1 MRVLSLNVF
10 SFNELSEEA
19 QKKAW
24 ENYVN
29 SNHFE
34 YIWVDEGIKSI
45 RAFADAFGVGLKDY
59 EIGTYG
65 RCFITTD
72 ATNDAFRGINFD
84 KAIKLIDT
92 YQDGYCVYFDLKE
105 AFIDSVK
112 INGNIKGA
120 FEDAIEAGL
129 KSIKSDMEHQESFE
143 YFKDM
148 AECNEYEFY
157 DNGSL
162 I

>member
-1 MRVLSLNVF
+1 MRVLSLNVY
-10 SFNELSEEA
+10 SFDELSEEA

-24 ENYVN
+24 ERYVN

-34 YIWVDEGIKSI
+34 YHWVDEGIKSV
-45 RAFADAFGVGLKDY
+45 RAFANAFGVGLKDY

-72 ATNDAFRGINFD
+72 ATNDSFRGISFD
-84 KAIKLIDT
+84 DAIKLIDAH
-92 YQDGYCVYFDLKE
+92 QDGYCVYYDLKE

-112 INGNIKGA
+112 GSGNIKGA

-129 KSIKSDMEHQESFE
+129 KSIKSDMEHQETFE
-143 YFKDM
+143 YYKDM
-148 AECNEYEFY
+148 VDCNDYEFY
-157 DNGSL
+157 EDGSL

>member
-1 MRVLSLNVF
+1 MRVLSFNVF

-24 ENYVN
+24 ENYIN

-34 YIWVDEGIKSI
+34 YVWVDEGIKSI
-45 RAFADAFGVGLKDY
+45 RAFADAFGIGLKDY
-59 EIGTYG
+59 EISTYG
-65 RCFITTD
+65 RSFISTD
-72 ATNDAFRGINFD
+72 AHNDAFRGVSFD
-84 KAIKLIDT
+84 KAIQMIDANE
-92 YQDGYCVYFDLKE
+92 DGYCVYYDMKK

-112 INGNIKGA
+112 GNGNIKGA
-120 FEDAIEAGL
+120 FEDAIDAGL
-129 KSIKSDMEHQESFE
+129 KSIKADMKYQETFEH
-143 YFKDM
+143 FKDM
-148 AECNEYEFY
+148 AEGNEYEFY

>member
-24 ENYVN
+24 ERYIS

-34 YIWVDEGIKSI
+34 YNWTDEGIDSMHK
-45 RAFADAFGVGLKDY
+45 FAGAFGITLGKY
-59 EIGTYG
+59 EISTYG
-65 RCFITTD
+65 NSFVH
-72 ATNDAFRGINFD
+72 TNADRDRFRGIAFK
-84 KAIKLIDT
+84 KAVEMIVDNT
-92 YQDGYCVYFDLKE
+92 NGYCVYETMKDT
-105 AFIDSVK
+105 FIKSMKDHGDMKNSFLEG
-112 INGNIKGA
+112 I
-120 FEDAIEAGL
+120 DAGL
-129 KSIKSDMEHQESFE
+129 RDIVKDMEYQESFE

-157 DNGSL
+157 DNGNL

>member
-1 MRVLSLNVF
+1 MRVLSFNVYP
-10 SFNELSEEA
+10 FNELSQEA

-24 ENYVN
+24 ERYVN

-59 EIGTYG
+59 EISTYG
-65 RCFITTD
+65 RSFITTD
-72 ATNDAFRGINFD
+72 ATNDAFRGISFD
-84 KAIKLIDT
+84 DAIKRID
-92 YQDGYCVYFDLKE
+92 QHNDGYCVYEDLKE
-105 AFIDSVK
+105 RFIDSVK
-112 INGNIKGA
+112 GNGNIKGA

-129 KSIKSDMEHQESFE
+129 KSIKSDMKHQETFE

-148 AECNEYEFY
+148 AECNGYEFY
-157 DNGSL
+157 DNGNL

>member
-1 MRVLSLNVF
+1 MRVLSLNVY

-45 RAFADAFGVGLKDY
+45 RAFANAFGIGLKDY
-59 EIGTYG
+59 EISTYG
-65 RCFITTD
+65 RSFITTD
-72 ATNDAFRGINFD
+72 ANNDAFRGISFD
-84 KAIKLIDT
+84 DAIKLIDAHE
-92 YQDGYCVYFDLKE
+92 DGYCIYYDLKQK
-105 AFIDSVK
+105 FIDAVNG
-112 INGNIKGA
+112 NGNIKGA

-129 KSIKSDMEHQESFE
+129 KSIKSDMEHQETFE
-143 YFKDM
+143 YYKDM
-148 AECNEYEFY
+148 VDANDYEFY
-157 DNGSL
+157 ENGTL